1 MYRKI
6 FSVKDFNEKFKNRS
20 VVKSYDSFFKILTYF
35 QVVANFADKF
45 VVIADYRK
53 NSVKLGTSYKFIPV
67 EVLPLAYKPIT
78 LEIEK
83 KFGGKVQLR
92 MAKAKAGPVVTDNG
106 NLLLDWYF
114 DASVVPSEESMK
126 SYWTGVNSSLM
137 CTPGV
142 VDTGLFV
149 DFAKMAYFGM
159 EDGTVKTVSV

>member
-1 MYRKI
+1 M
-6 FSVKDFNEKFKNRS
+6 
-20 VVKSYDSFFKILTYF
+20 
-35 QVVANFADKF
+35 VANFADKF